1 MLTTLILQIGARILP
16 EPNRMEI
23 ALIAPDEHSEYNP
36 SASLQL
42 SDGYIDDQPHSIRQK
57 REAAYD
63 PYAVYYFYPS
73 SLSSSSSPS
82 YNSRPAYYQ
91 SYINRRDTDDNRLTE
106 KGQKYKYTP
115 LFQYKSTQSKRRKLF
130 VPNLFG

>member
-1 MLTTLILQIGARILP
+1 
-16 EPNRMEI
+16 MEI
-23 ALIAPDEHSEYNP
+23 ALIAPDEPSLYNS

-42 SDGYIDDQPHSIRQK
+42 SDVYIDDQPHSIRHK

-73 SLSSSSSPS
+73 SSSSS